1 MGVDFESMAK
11 WWLHGKKFN
20 VVNVIN
26 AVVLW
31 TIWKSRNDMCFQGVH
46 RKMEKLYGRY
56 TGVIRNWKLVNREVD
71 AGKLETWADQ
81 LEKRGLPPQIEL
93 HDDRTDVPGADVGF
107 SVRDANQVMSVNGL
121 NDVAMSHVI
130 GASLNTNF
138 ELVLLIKSWETSYS
152 KILTGSGAV
161 EFGCG

>member
-1 MGVDFESMAK
+1 MHRCDQELEAGQ
-11 WWLHGKKFN
+11 
-20 VVNVIN
+20 
-26 AVVLW
+26 
-31 TIWKSRNDMCFQGVH
+31 QGGRR
-46 RKMEKLYGRY
+46 RK
-56 TGVIRNWKLVNREVD
+56 
-71 AGKLETWADQ
+71 AGDLGGPAG
-81 LEKRGLPPQIEL
+81 KRGLPPQIEL